1 MNVRPAAMLDDFVSR
16 VSSPN
21 MAAVSIYF
29 KPSNLFSDFLPF
41 FRQFLGLFSIDTWP
55 GWMSLSFP
63 FPSLVV
69 ELLSAFKP
77 DRDWFVCHLSQPDWG
92 TKSFS
97 FSSRPNLVIE
107 LSVHL
112 NLFATGFVRLLS
124 VTELGQLILS
134 VRYSQCSY

>member
-1 MNVRPAAMLDDFVSR
+1 MSVRPAAMLDDFVSR

-29 KPSNLFSDFLPF
+29 KPSNLFSDSLPF
-41 FRQFLGLFSIDTWP
+41 SASFLVCFPSTLSQVGC
-55 GWMSLSFP
+55 LSFP